1 MKQKR
6 YLPLL
11 VLAGVAVILGILL
24 ALLSGLEEE
33 EETSVPLFDVSADA
47 VTGLA
52 YVDADSQ
59 VTLTKADDA
68 WTLSQDPQLPL
79 DTDTVDTLAGDIAG
93 LSALRDLGAQ
103 AETEDMGLDEPTMV
117 LCLATDD
124 AQPVT
129 EAAASDASTPETA
142 SAETA
147 LPEGVYLV
155 TVGALNDIT
164 DAYYARASWNGHVYT
179 VASAD
184 LSGLLKTP
192 RQLYA
197 SQDITSLESGD
208 IVSMTLQTPT
218 ETLSFSQSDDV
229 WTLDDDPGYTLD
241 QDAVEKMASTVCA
254 LTTEYTI
261 TSPGPDSDYGL
272 DAPDAI
278 VSVQAADGTT
288 LTCTFGAVTAE
299 DDSFCYLRSSHT
311 AGVVY
316 EVNADH
322 LAAFTQS
329 KVTLQGDE
337 EATAESADAE

>member
-164 DAYYARASWNGHVYT
+164 DAYYARASWNGHV
-179 VASAD
+179 
-184 LSGLLKTP
+184 
-192 RQLYA
+192 
-197 SQDITSLESGD
+197 
-208 IVSMTLQTPT
+208 
-218 ETLSFSQSDDV
+218 
-229 WTLDDDPGYTLD
+229 
-241 QDAVEKMASTVCA
+241 
-254 LTTEYTI
+254 
-261 TSPGPDSDYGL
+261 
-272 DAPDAI
+272 
-278 VSVQAADGTT
+278 
-288 LTCTFGAVTAE
+288 
-299 DDSFCYLRSSHT
+299 
-311 AGVVY
+311 
-316 EVNADH
+316 
-322 LAAFTQS
+322 
-329 KVTLQGDE
+329 
-337 EATAESADAE
+337 